1 MKLKEQKKFGIL
13 WLSIGAALF
22 LAGLL
27 LGETEY
33 GSYISGFGGGLTAVG
48 LVRLLRVRRLSRDP
62 EKAAD
67 YDASLKD
74 ERTAYVANKARSMT
88 LFHLRFCS
96 ARRGDCWRS
105 WCSIRLLVGQ
115 VLCGLTCLQSLLYTV
130 FYWHYDKVY

>member
-74 ERTAYVANKARSMT
+74 ERTVYISNKARSMT
-88 LFHLRFCS
+88 LLHLRLMFRS
-96 ARRGDCWRS
+96 PRRCWRS
-105 WCSIRLLVGQ
+105 WCSISVLVGQ
-115 VLCGLTCLQSLLYTV
+115 VLCGLTCLQGLLYTV

>member
-62 EKAAD
+62 EKGGG
-67 YDASLKD
+67 
-74 ERTAYVANKARSMT
+74 
-88 LFHLRFCS
+88 LR
-96 ARRGDCWRS
+96 
-105 WCSIRLLVGQ
+105 
-115 VLCGLTCLQSLLYTV
+115 CLAQGRAHGV
-130 FYWHYDKVY
+130 CRKQGA

>member
-27 LGETEY
+27 LGET
-33 GSYISGFGGGLTAVG
+33 GHSSYISGFGGALMGVG
-48 LVRLLRVRRLSRDP
+48 AARLLRVRRLSRDP

-67 YDASLKD
+67 YDASLTD
-74 ERTAYVANKARSMT
+74 ERTVYISNKARSMT
-88 LFHLRFCS
+88 FFICVFVQVAASMLAILVF
-96 ARRGDCWRS
+96 DQV
-105 WCSIRLLVGQ
+105 LVGQ
-115 VLCGLTCLQSLLYTV
+115 VLCGLTCLQGLLYTV

>member
-1 MKLKEQKKFGIL
+1 MKLREQKRIGIL

-33 GSYISGFGGGLTAVG
+33 GSYIGGFGGGLTAVG
-48 LVRLLRVRRLSRDP
+48 AVRLLRVYRLSRDP

-67 YDASLKD
+67 HDASLKD

-88 LFHLRFCS
+88 FFICVYVQLAAALLAILVF
-96 ARRGDCWRS
+96 DQT
-105 WCSIRLLVGQ
+105 LVGQ
-115 VLCGLTCLQSLLYTV
+115 VLLGLTCLQSLLYTV
-130 FYWHYDKVY
+130 FYWHYNNTY

>member
-1 MKLKEQKKFGIL
+1 MKLREQKKFGLL

-33 GSYISGFGGGLTAVG
+33 GSYISGFGGALMGVG
-48 LVRLLRVRRLSRDP
+48 AARLLRVRRLSRDP

-67 YDASLKD
+67 YDASLTD
-74 ERTAYVANKARSMT
+74 ERTVYISNKARSMT
-88 LFHLRFCS
+88 FFICVFVQVAASMLAILVF
-96 ARRGDCWRS
+96 DQV
-105 WCSIRLLVGQ
+105 LVGQ
-115 VLCGLTCLQSLLYTV
+115 VLCGLTCLQGLLYTV

>member
-33 GSYISGFGGGLTAVG
+33 GSYISGFGGGLMGVG
-48 LVRLLRVRRLSRDP
+48 VARLLRVRRLSRDP

-67 YDASLKD
+67 YEASLRD
-74 ERTAYVANKARSMT
+74 ERTAYVANKARSMALYICIYVQLAAALAAILIFKQT
-88 LFHLRFCS
+88 
-96 ARRGDCWRS
+96 
-105 WCSIRLLVGQ
+105 LVGQ
-115 VLCGLTCLQSLLYTV
+115 VLCALTCLQTLVYTGC
-130 FYWHYDKVY
+130 FWYYNRKY

>member
-88 LFHLRFCS
+88 FFICVYVQL
-96 ARRGDCWRS
+96 RRGAAGDPGVRAGA
-105 WCSIRLLVGQ
+105 RGAGALRPDLLAGAA
-115 VLCGLTCLQSLLYTV
+115 LHRFLLAL
-130 FYWHYDKVY
+130 

>member
-33 GSYISGFGGGLTAVG
+33 GSYIGGFGGGLTAVG

-67 YDASLKD
+67 YDAMLKD
-74 ERTAYVANKARSMT
+74 ERTVYVANKARSVAFFICVYAQ
-88 LFHLRFCS
+88 LAAGLL
-96 ARRGDCWRS
+96 A
-105 WCSIRLLVGQ
+105 LLVFNQPVIGQ
-115 VLCGLTCLQSLLYTV
+115 VLCLVTCAQSLIFCGT
-130 FYWHYDKVY
+130 YWYYNKKY

>member
-33 GSYISGFGGGLTAVG
+33 GSYISGFGGALMGVG
-48 LVRLLRVRRLSRDP
+48 AARLLRVRRLSRDP

-67 YDASLKD
+67 YEASLRD
-74 ERTAYVANKARSMT
+74 ERTAYVANKARSMA
-88 LFHLRFCS
+88 LYICIYVQLAAALS
-96 ARRGDCWRS
+96 A
-105 WCSIRLLVGQ
+105 ILIFKQTLVGQ
-115 VLCGLTCLQSLLYTV
+115 VLCALTCLQTLVYTGC
-130 FYWHYDKVY
+130 FWYYNRKY

>member
-33 GSYISGFGGGLTAVG
+33 GSYIGGFGGGLTAVG

-67 YDASLKD
+67 YDAMLKD
-74 ERTAYVANKARSMT
+74 ERTIYVANKARSMT
-88 LFHLRFCS
+88 FFICVYAQLAAGLL
-96 ARRGDCWRS
+96 A
-105 WCSIRLLVGQ
+105 LLVFDQPLIGQ
-115 VLCGLTCLQSLLYTV
+115 TLCLVTCAQCVIFSGT
-130 FYWHYDKVY
+130 YWYYNRKY

>member
-33 GSYISGFGGGLTAVG
+33 GSYIGGFGGGLTAVG

-88 LFHLRFCS
+88 LFICVFGVRSGACRAGALRPDLP
-96 ARRGDCWRS
+96 AGAALHR
-105 WCSIRLLVGQ
+105 ILLA
-115 VLCGLTCLQSLLYTV
+115 L
-130 FYWHYDKVY
+130 

>member
-33 GSYISGFGGGLTAVG
+33 GSYISGFGGALMGVG
-48 LVRLLRVRRLSRDP
+48 VARLLRVRRLSRDP

-67 YDASLKD
+67 YDASLTD
-74 ERTAYVANKARSMT
+74 ERTVYISNKARSMT
-88 LFHLRFCS
+88 FFICVFVQVAASMLAILVF
-96 ARRGDCWRS
+96 DQV
-105 WCSIRLLVGQ
+105 LVGQ
-115 VLCGLTCLQSLLYTV
+115 VLCGLTCLQGLLYTV
-130 FYWHYDKVY
+130 FYWHYNNVY

>member
-33 GSYISGFGGGLTAVG
+33 GSYIGGFGGGLMGVG
-48 LVRLLRVRRLSRDP
+48 AARLLRVRRLSRDP

-67 YDASLKD
+67 YEASLRD
-74 ERTAYVANKARSMT
+74 ERTAYVANKARSMALYICIYVQLAAALAAILIFKQT
-88 LFHLRFCS
+88 
-96 ARRGDCWRS
+96 
-105 WCSIRLLVGQ
+105 LVGQ
-115 VLCGLTCLQSLLYTV
+115 VLCALTCLQTLVYTGC
-130 FYWHYDKVY
+130 FWYYNRKY